1 MATSFSDPVHGV
13 SQSEA
18 LREAA
23 AYAPQDRV
31 VLRTYEFTHSSFA
44 TRALVVID
52 YTNLTA
58 KTETGETVEYLAVGG
73 LRSEAPEESETAA
86 TPVFRLSIDGVSREI
101 AEKLDLALAGLEP
114 VWLIER
120 IYVSDDLETPAV
132 LPPAKAI
139 IRTGKVTETR
149 VAIEAG
155 FGDPAN
161 QPFPRKLYTRTE
173 HPGLVT

>member
-101 AEKLDLALAGLEP
+101 AEKLDLALAGRGAVWVGEGGYGSGGLEKP
-114 VWLIER
+114 GGV
-120 IYVSDDLETPAV
+120 
-132 LPPAKAI
+132 PPAQATV
-139 IRTGKVTETR
+139 RAGEVTETR